1 MRISRRAFL
10 PTLAAPALPAQTK
23 PLNFVFILIDDYG
36 WKDTGYNGSTY
47 YETPNIDRL
56 AREGMQFTNGYAA
69 APVCT
74 PTRAAIMTGKYPG
87 RLRMTCHIQGAKHN
101 KPFSKLIAP
110 TPEINLPHRE
120 VTIAELLKPLG
131 YATASIG
138 KWHLGATGYHPTDQ
152 GFDINVG
159 GTFDGS
165 PRSFFYPGWEGK
177 PANLTG
183 RNGEYLTDLLTN
195 EAEKFLRTNRDRPFF
210 LYLPHYAV
218 HVPIEAKQELIA
230 RFDAKPRT
238 GEQNYAEYAAMIASV
253 DESVGRVLR
262 TIREIGAEQNTVV
275 FFTSDNGGVSSL
287 EWRKR
292 PVTSNLP
299 LRAGKGHLY
308 EGGIRVPT
316 LVKWPGVVKPGSV
329 SHEPISSI
337 DYFPTIAEMAGA
349 AWDRTHQPDGIS
361 IAPALRGG
369 TLPERNLYWHFPHY
383 SPQLGRPSG
392 AIRRGPWKLLEHFET
407 GKTELYNLAGDIAE
421 KTDLS
426 TKHAARARAMHGAL
440 KQWRMEIRAQMPAA
454 NPNYDPSRE
463 MENGPPPPTPAA
475 R

>member
-1 MRISRRAFL
+1 MLTRRTFL
-10 PTLAAPALPAQTK
+10 PCFAASALHGQTK

-87 RLRMTCHIQGAKHN
+87 RLHMTCHIQGARHN
-101 KPFSKLIAP
+101 KPYSKLIAP
-110 TPEINLPHRE
+110 TPEINMPHSE
-120 VTIAELLKPLG
+120 LTIAEILKPKG

-138 KWHLGATGYHPTDQ
+138 KWHLGSTGYHPAEH
-152 GFDINVG
+152 GFDVNIG
-159 GTFDGS
+159 GTYDGS

-177 PANLTG
+177 PANLKG
-183 RNGEYLTDLLTN
+183 RDGEYLTDLLTN
-195 EAEKFLRTNRDRPFF
+195 EATKFIRANRNQPFF

-218 HVPIEAKQELIA
+218 HVPIEAKKELVA
-230 RFDAKPRT
+230 KFDAKARS

-253 DESVGRVLR
+253 DESVGQILSTLR
-262 TIREIGAEQNTVV
+262 ETGTEGNTVV
-275 FFTSDNGGVSSL
+275 FFTADNGGVSSL

-308 EGGIRVPT
+308 EGGIRVPA
-316 LVKWPGVVKPGSV
+316 LVKWPGVTKAGSI
-329 SHEPISSI
+329 SHEPVSSI
-337 DYFPTIAEMAGA
+337 DYFPTIAEMAGVR
-349 AWDRTHQPDGIS
+349 WDGSHRVDGIS
-361 IAPALRGG
+361 LTRALRGG
-369 TLPERNLYWHFPHY
+369 RLPERNLFWHFPHY

-392 AIRRGPWKLLEHFET
+392 AIRRGPWKLIEHFET
-407 GKTELYNLAGDIAE
+407 GTTELYNLGDDISE
-421 KTDLS
+421 SKDLS
-426 TKHAARARAMHGAL
+426 ARQPERSAAMHAAL
-440 KQWRMEIRAQMPAA
+440 KGWREEIRAQMPSE
-454 NPNYDPSRE
+454 NPHYDKARE
-463 MENGPPPPTPAA
+463 LENGPAA
-475 R
+475 K

>member
-1 MRISRRAFL
+1 MLTRRAFL
-10 PTLAAPALPAQTK
+10 PSFAAPGLFAQTK

-87 RLRMTCHIQGAKHN
+87 RLHMTCHIQGARHN
-101 KPFSKLIAP
+101 KPYSKLIAP
-110 TPEINLPHRE
+110 TPEVNMPHSE
-120 VTIAELLKPLG
+120 VTIAEMLKAKG

-138 KWHLGATGYHPTDQ
+138 KWHLGTTGYHPTEQ
-152 GFDINVG
+152 GFDVNVG
-159 GTFDGS
+159 GTYDGS

-177 PANLTG
+177 PANLKG
-183 RNGEYLTDLLTN
+183 KDGEYLTDLLTN
-195 EAEKFLRTNRDRPFF
+195 EATKFIRANRNNPFF

-218 HVPIEAKQELIA
+218 HVPIEAKKELVA
-230 RFDAKPRT
+230 KFDAKARS

-253 DESVGRVLR
+253 DESVGKVLSA
-262 TIREIGAEQNTVV
+262 IRGIGAEQNTVV
-275 FFTSDNGGVSSL
+275 FFTADNGGVSSR

-308 EGGIRVPT
+308 EGGIRVPA
-316 LVKWPGVVKPGSV
+316 LVKWPGVTKSGAI
-329 SHEPISSI
+329 SHEPVSSI
-337 DYFPTIAEMAGA
+337 DYFPTIAEMAGVRWEA
-349 AWDRTHQPDGIS
+349 THKPDGIS
-361 IAPALRGG
+361 LTRALRGNR
-369 TLPERNLYWHFPHY
+369 LPERNLFWHFPHY

-392 AIRRGPWKLLEHFET
+392 AIRRGPWKLIEHFET
-407 GKTELYNLAGDIAE
+407 GKPELYNLAEDLGE
-421 KTDLS
+421 QTDLS
-426 TKHAARARAMHGAL
+426 TRYPERAAAMHGAL
-440 KQWRMEIRAQMPAA
+440 KSWREGIRAQMPATNA
-454 NPNYDPSRE
+454 HYDAARE
-463 MENGPPPPTPAA
+463 WENGPAGK
-475 R
+475 